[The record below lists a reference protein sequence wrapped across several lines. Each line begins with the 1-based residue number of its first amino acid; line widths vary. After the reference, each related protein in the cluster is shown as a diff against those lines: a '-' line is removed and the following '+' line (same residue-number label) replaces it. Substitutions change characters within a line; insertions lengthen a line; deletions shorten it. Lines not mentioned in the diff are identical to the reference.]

1 MSPRRTLSAVG
12 LGVLVAGLVAACL
25 PWTVEAP
32 GVARFVGR
40 GLERSWGVSLSANG
54 ATEIVLLPLPRVT
67 FARVRLTEGDADGAV
82 LASGGRLSLQLDTA
96 ALLTGRVAVESL
108 TLDGA
113 EIRLPESPDDTR
125 WRNAAERL
133 AGGLA
138 ENGAHPRRLVLTR
151 ATVIGQ
157 DPRDGSP
164 QTARDVELTV
174 AWRASLALA
183 GSLTWNGART
193 QFAVAELQPRAL
205 LAGETSPFAA
215 SLAWPAGSLAAEGS
229 GSITDDGVKA
239 TGTGSLRIRSLSE
252 TLAWTGGDVALA
264 PLAEDLSVEG
274 AFEAASREVQ
284 FPNVRVTT
292 GGNVLEGAGS
302 AGFGPG
308 RNAVQATL
316 AAESLNLS
324 PLLAGMLRLTGFDG
338 GDSQGWRGRSL
349 ALAPLTSGDLDL
361 RISAGSARIGP
372 VPITDLACG
381 VMVRESGIEAS
392 LGRAG
397 LRGGTVKGRIVLAS
411 DAGDRAL
418 TRVKAQGH
426 VDGIDLGAL
435 MSDLGGT
442 AWVQGATRGSLVLE
456 GSGPDAGTLA
466 GSVAG
471 RIALRSEDGVIAGL
485 DLADVLQRSGAA
497 APGTL
502 ARRNGR
508 TPYEHAALSLLFSDG
523 VGEVV
528 EGSFA
533 SNALIASLSGRLD
546 LAGRRVEARADVAPR
561 AAASEG
567 TPRHAA
573 SFELSGPWDAVNVG
587 PAILARAADGTA
599 ARFRR
604 PGSDLPLGIR
614 AYAPG
619 SAP

>member
-1 MSPRRTLSAVG
+1 MSPRRTLTALG
-12 LGVLVAGLVAACL
+12 LGTLAAGLVAACL

-32 GVARFVGR
+32 GVARFVSR
-40 GLERSWGVSLSANG
+40 GLAESWGVSLSAAG
-54 ATEIVLLPLPRVT
+54 STEIVLLPLPRVT
-67 FARVRLTEGDADGAV
+67 FEGVRLTEGGASGAV

-96 ALLTGRVAVESL
+96 SLLAGRVTVESL

-113 EIRLPESPDDTR
+113 EIRLPQSADDTR
-125 WRNAAERL
+125 WSGISERV

-138 ENGAHPRRLVLTR
+138 EGGAHPRRLVLTR
-151 ATVIGQ
+151 ATVTGR

-174 AWRASLALA
+174 AWRASLAVSGA
-183 GSLTWNGART
+183 FTWNGARAQVLLT
-193 QFAVAELQPRAL
+193 DLQPRAL
-205 LAGETSPFAA
+205 LAGQTSPFGA
-215 SLAWPAGSLAAEGS
+215 SLTWPTGSVSAEGS
-229 GSITDDGVKA
+229 GSLGEDGLKA
-239 TGTGSLRIRSLSE
+239 TGTGSLRIRSLAQ

-264 PLAEDLSVEG
+264 PLAEDLAIEG
-274 AFEAASREVQ
+274 AFEAASRSVQ
-284 FPNVRVTT
+284 FPTVKVTT

-308 RNAVQATL
+308 RSAIQATL
-316 AAESLNLS
+316 AADSLNLS
-324 PLLAGMLRLTGFDG
+324 PLLAGLMRLSGFDG
-338 GDSQGWRGRSL
+338 AEPQAWRERPL
-349 ALAPLTSGDLDL
+349 ALASFTSGDLDL

-372 VPITDLACG
+372 VQLSDLACG

-397 LRGGTVKGRIVLAS
+397 LRGGTVKGRVVLAS
-411 DAGDRAL
+411 EEPDRAA
-418 TRVKAQGH
+418 TRVKAQGQ

-435 MSDLGGT
+435 MSDLGSES
-442 AWVQGATRGSLVLE
+442 WVQGATRGSLVLE
-456 GSGPDAGTLA
+456 GVGRDAGTLA

-471 RIALRSEDGVIAGL
+471 RIALRSEDGAISGL
-485 DLADVLQRSGAA
+485 DLADMLHRSGTV
-497 APGTL
+497 APGAL

-508 TPYEHAALSLLFSDG
+508 TPYEHAALALLFSDG
-523 VGEVV
+523 IGEVV

-533 SNALIASLSGRLD
+533 SRSVTASLSGRLD

-561 AAASEG
+561 TAAEG
-567 TPRHAA
+567 TPGNAA
-573 SFELSGPWDAVNVG
+573 SFELSGPWDSVNVG
-587 PAILARAADGTA
+587 PAMLARAAENTA

-619 SAP
+619 SAQ

>member
-1 MSPRRTLSAVG
+1 MSPRRTLSALG
-12 LGVLVAGLVAACL
+12 LGVLLAGLVAACL

-40 GLERSWGVSLSANG
+40 GLEQGWGVSLSAEG
-54 ATEIVLLPLPRVT
+54 ATEIVLLPLPRIT
-67 FARVRLTEGDADGAV
+67 FERVRLTEGDATGAV
-82 LASGGRLSLQLDTA
+82 LATGGRLSLQLDTA
-96 ALLTGRVAVESL
+96 ALLTGRVDVESVS
-108 TLDGA
+108 LDGA
-113 EIRLPESPDDTR
+113 EIRLPEDADDTR
-125 WRNAAERL
+125 WSGAADRL

-151 ATVIGQ
+151 ATVIGR

-164 QTARDVELTV
+164 QTARDLELTV

-183 GSLTWNGART
+183 GSLTWNGARAR
-193 QFAVAELQPRAL
+193 FAVGELQPRAL
-205 LAGETSPFAA
+205 LAGQTSPFAA
-215 SLAWPAGSLAAEGS
+215 SLAWPAGAVTAEGS
-229 GSITDDGVKA
+229 GSLTDDGLKA
-239 TGTGSLRIRSLSE
+239 TGTGSLRIRSLNE
-252 TLAWTGGDVALA
+252 TLAWTGGAIALA
-264 PLAEDLSVEG
+264 PLAEDLAVEG

-284 FPNVRVTT
+284 FPNVKVTT

-302 AGFGPG
+302 ATFGPG

-324 PLLAGMLRLTGFDG
+324 PLLAGLLRLTGFDG
-338 GDSQGWRGRSL
+338 GDPQGWRGRAL
-349 ALAPLTSGDLDL
+349 ALAPLTGGDLDL

-372 VPITDLACG
+372 VPIADLACG

-397 LRGGTVKGRIVLAS
+397 LRGGTVKGRVVLAS
-411 DAGDRAL
+411 DEGARAL
-418 TRVKAQGH
+418 TRVKAQGQ

-442 AWVQGATRGSLVLE
+442 PWVQGATRGSLVLE
-456 GSGPDAGTLA
+456 GAGSDAGSLA

-471 RIALRSEDGVIAGL
+471 RIALRSEDGAISGL
-485 DLADVLQRSGAA
+485 DLAEVLQRSGTV

-502 ARRNGR
+502 AHRNGR

-533 SNALIASLSGRLD
+533 GRGLTASLSGRLD
-546 LAGRRVEARADVAPR
+546 LTRRRVEARADVAPR
-561 AAASEG
+561 PGGEAAPAQV
-567 TPRHAA
+567 A
-573 SFELSGPWDAVNVG
+573 SFALTGPWDAVSVG
-587 PAILARAADGTA
+587 PAMLARAADA
-599 ARFRR
+599 ADGVRR
-604 PGSDLPLGIR
+604 PGADLPLGIR
-614 AYAPG
+614 AYAPA

>member
-1 MSPRRTLSAVG
+1 MSPRRTLPAIG
-12 LGVLVAGLVAACL
+12 LGVLVAGLVGACL

-40 GLERSWGVSLSANG
+40 GLEQGWGVSLSAEG
-54 ATEIVLLPLPRVT
+54 PTEIVLLPLPRVT
-67 FARVRLTEGDADGAV
+67 FARVRLTEGDATGAV
-82 LASGGRLSLQLDTA
+82 LATGGRLALQLDTA

-113 EIRLPESPDDTR
+113 EIRLPEGAEDTR
-125 WRNAAERL
+125 WRAAAERL
-133 AGGLA
+133 AAGIA
-138 ENGAHPRRLVLTR
+138 EDGAHPRRLVLSR
-151 ATVIGQ
+151 ATVIGR

-174 AWRASLALA
+174 SWRASLAVA

-193 QFAVAELQPRAL
+193 RFAVGELQPRAL
-205 LAGETSPFAA
+205 LTGQTSPFAA
-215 SLAWPAGSLAAEGS
+215 SLAWPTGSLSAEGG
-229 GSITDDGVKA
+229 GSITEDGFKT
-239 TGTGSLRIRSLSE
+239 TGTGTLRIRSLRE
-252 TLAWTGGDVALA
+252 TLAWTGGALALA
-264 PLAEDLSVEG
+264 PLAEDLAVEG

-284 FPNVRVTT
+284 FPNVKVTT

-302 AGFGPG
+302 ATFGPG

-324 PLLAGMLRLTGFDG
+324 PLLAGLLSLTGFDG
-338 GDSQGWRGRSL
+338 GDPQGWRGRPL
-349 ALAPLTSGDLDL
+349 ALAPLAGGDLDL

-372 VPITDLACG
+372 VPVTELACG
-381 VMVRESGIEAS
+381 VMVRENGIEAS
-392 LGRAG
+392 LGRAS
-397 LRGGTVKGRIVLAS
+397 LRGGTVKGRVVLAS
-411 DAGDRAL
+411 DEGDRAL

-442 AWVQGATRGSLVLE
+442 PWVQGATRGSLVLE
-456 GSGPDAGTLA
+456 GAGRDAGTLA

-471 RIALRSEDGVIAGL
+471 RIALRSEDGAISGL
-485 DLADVLQRSGAA
+485 DLAEVLQRSGAVTPA
-497 APGTL
+497 TL
-502 ARRNGR
+502 AKRNGR

-533 SNALIASLSGRLD
+533 GRGLTASLSGRLD
-546 LAGRRVEARADVAPR
+546 LARRRVEARAEVAPR
-561 AAASEG
+561 PGSEG
-567 TPRHAA
+567 ASGNAA
-573 SFELSGPWDAVNVG
+573 SFALTGPWDAVSVG
-587 PAILARAADGTA
+587 PAMLDADATA
-599 ARFRR
+599 DRLRR
-604 PGSDLPLGIR
+604 PGADLPLGIR
-614 AYAPG
+614 AYAPA